1 MTSRF
6 DRHRLGVGDEHLTSI
21 LLLLLTFFL
30 VQPAIGSDKD
40 RMTRARAKIGKAGK
54 LLTDGEHAGAERLL
68 RQAIKIDPSLPE
80 AHLGLGAALVGQH
93 RYPEALGVLDEAAEL
108 FVTWEDELAK
118 AELKQRQ
125 LALQQ
130 SQEFEDLTGNR
141 PVNTNVAKNVEH
153 RIESERIL
161 SRDFW
166 KLEQLRLIPPQLF
179 YLRGISYLRTDRR
192 EQGIEQLE
200 LCLEL
205 DDQHGLAHYNLAVA
219 RFLMGDPA
227 RAKLHLDAAVAAGVE
242 PQDRFV
248 ADLGAALEKTGG

>member
-21 LLLLLTFFL
+21 LLLLLTLFL

-40 RMTRARAKIGKAGK
+40 RMTRARAKIGKADK
-54 LLTDGEHAGAERLL
+54 LLTDGEHA
-68 RQAIKIDPSLPE
+68 
-80 AHLGLGAALVGQH
+80 GAALVGQH

-108 FVTWEDELAK
+108 FVTWEDKLAE

-161 SRDFW
+161 SRDYW

-179 YLRGISYLRTDRR
+179 YLRGISYLRTSRR

-227 RAKLHLDAAVAAGVE
+227 GAKLHLDAAVAAGVE